1 MYRFSAGFRNFVR
14 DEGQADERILQIE
27 KESPVTPER
36 RLSDLV
42 EKAQCMPTR
51 MYSRNFSVWFDR
63 QKM

>member
-14 DEGQADERILQIE
+14 GEGQADERILQIE

-42 EKAQCMPTR
+42 EKAQCMSTR
-51 MYSRNFSVWFDR
+51 MCAGNFAARFDR
-63 QKM
+63 